1 MDLLHTP
8 LTVARDVTDVVIDG
22 EAVLMDAHSGTYFG
36 LDEVGT
42 AIWRLIRGSATG
54 AAIVDHLQQELGVSR
69 SILTNDVERFIRELH
84 TRRLV
89 VASS

>member
-42 AIWRLIRGSATG
+42 AIWRLIREAATG
-54 AAIVDHLQQELGVSR
+54 TAIVDHLQQQFGVSR
-69 SILTNDVERFIRELH
+69 SILITDVERFIRELH
-84 TRRLV
+84 ARRLL
-89 VASS
+89 ASS